1 MAGIVGTITNLSD
14 FLSKTQVC
22 LSVKPNDPQQQI
34 ICLEADRKYSIPA
47 FQREVRWD
55 DNNLKMLL
63 YDLSRSSKFLGNII
77 LTIKSDHTCEI
88 IDGQQRTTVLMLI
101 VSCIKKKFGTKIS
114 TPDLC
119 PLRNEGFTGF
129 QTLLEKAFDQE
140 AITSDDWN
148 AILKSDD
155 YHQFPRIQKL
165 WNTISSSEL
174 LADRHKAQGLLDNL
188 CKSEFNIIAS
198 YSNDVNTSIQ
208 YFLDVN
214 LKGIRLD
221 TEDIFK
227 GYLFSQDS
235 REITRSLWQKN
246 KRDVLRLNGVTQSS
260 EEKRYPLMKLYE
272 HFFYCDLYLP
282 REGDCEYSTL
292 KFGENFCLTS
302 GFESGSTKYYEGSH
316 LIEAIRDRDYLQ
328 NVLSRLNKCV
338 EIMTDIIESEGPS
351 TPFKDKFICAKK
363 VDSIDIQNCHS
374 MLKKILMEKEVIP
387 KILALKYILTYF
399 DGKPHAKEEYKSVY
413 SVFCAAV
420 LFTVFANKKESDTFY
435 NFVRLEEWKSKINK
449 WLYDYISSHALTRGK
464 VLAAYKYSESDD
476 DPIQQIR
483 CKSLAAISN
492 FFKVTKNGDNYNMG
506 ISNAAELCKF
516 FGDKTVYSLE
526 HFIVG
531 ECGTLHVKTAK
542 YDFPYKYPPTIQ
554 KYRNSLF
561 NFIFIPQ
568 PLNSS
573 LSNEGLFIKVEKE
586 KQRQELDKSYEKLN
600 QEKNDILKEQQ
611 KNRGEIDVKIT
622 SILGIIKS
630 PYLLSESLCARMFEL
645 GNSMKK
651 LKLPKTI
658 AKDFFTE
665 LASAD
670 RCVCDRCIG
679 ERERTAILKRADQ
692 YLGSDQQSVLNMVK
706 SSLMDSVYDERLKK
720 AFEELEELRAQA
732 NRLDT
737 RFKTNEEKLIKA
749 GGEKAREL
757 QERIEELIRLIS
769 IARDELERI
778 ESKDENDASLT
789 EENNLHKA
797 DQKFKYYEQEIAKAT
812 RTNTAL
818 RKKELV
824 DSLVNEIKL
833 QATTALKQ
841 EIVRKTNEKLRRVIV
856 DDYVEIESIDRYIK
870 LKGRDGAS
878 EGQTL
883 SIAYCFLGTLFEDSE
898 LEFPF
903 IIDSPTGKMD
913 FEKRQAVADIIPL
926 VFNQMIAFVQSAEV
940 ERFAD
945 RFYANP
951 DSQYLTV
958 VASPQDQAV
967 VVYEGIDFFDS
978 YQREHKGDEK

>member
-155 YHQFPRIQKL
+155 YHQLPRIQKL

-235 REITRSLWQKN
+235 RELTRSLWQKN

-435 NFVRLEEWKSKINK
+435 NFIRLEEWKSKINK

-542 YDFPYKYPPTIQ
+542 YDFSYKYPPTIQ

-573 LSNEGLFIKVEKE
+573 LSNEGLFIKVAEIHTHENEIKCSYS
-586 KQRQELDKSYEKLN
+586 KGYYGLLNKSPRMYVFSALAASVDGDMKFVPADSNENAGLL
-600 QEKNDILKEQQ
+600 EIDMTASFLINDGQHRKAAIEAAIAEDESLKE
-611 KNRGEIDVKIT
+611 ET
-622 SILGIIKS
+622 
-630 PYLLSESLCARMFEL
+630 
-645 GNSMKK
+645 
-651 LKLPKTI
+651 
-658 AKDFFTE
+658 
-665 LASAD
+665 
-670 RCVCDRCIG
+670 
-679 ERERTAILKRADQ
+679 
-692 YLGSDQQSVLNMVK
+692 
-706 SSLMDSVYDERLKK
+706 
-720 AFEELEELRAQA
+720 
-732 NRLDT
+732 
-737 RFKTNEEKLIKA
+737 
-749 GGEKAREL
+749 
-757 QERIEELIRLIS
+757 IS
-769 IARDELERI
+769 IVLYKDQGLQRSQQMFTDLNKHAVTTSKSLNTLY
-778 ESKDENDASLT
+778 ESKDPVALITKNVVNSIS
-789 EENNLHKA
+789 
-797 DQKFKYYEQEIAKAT
+797 F
-812 RTNTAL
+812 L
-818 RKKELV
+818 RKYTDKEKDNL
-824 DSLVNEIKL
+824 SKYSSNIFTLN
-833 QATTALKQ
+833 TFYTANKRICKVIHDQ
-841 EIVRKTNEKLRRVIV
+841 DNAEKLVYTFWNHVVVNMREWNEMDSGELSKKSLRE
-856 DDYVEIESIDRYIK
+856 DYITTQGLIILALGRLGEFYCVNPQINMAKS
-870 LKGRDGAS
+870 LKGLKKIDWLRNNEACWMNRAIKPNGKINRN
-878 EGQTL
+878 EQGIFLTYIQIKRLL
-883 SIAYCFLGTLFEDSE
+883 SLPISDEEA
-898 LEFPF
+898 
-903 IIDSPTGKMD
+903 K
-913 FEKRQAVADIIPL
+913 K
-926 VFNQMIAFVQSAEV
+926 
-940 ERFAD
+940 ERIMM
-945 RFYANP
+945 
-951 DSQYLTV
+951 
-958 VASPQDQAV
+958 
-967 VVYEGIDFFDS
+967 G
-978 YQREHKGDEK
+978 

>member
-1 MAGIVGTITNLSD
+1 MAEIVGTITNLSD

-155 YHQFPRIQKL
+155 YLQLPRIQKL

-235 REITRSLWQKN
+235 RELTRSLWQKN

-573 LSNEGLFIKVEKE
+573 LSNEGLFIKVA
-586 KQRQELDKSYEKLN
+586 
-600 QEKNDILKEQQ
+600 
-611 KNRGEIDVKIT
+611 EIHTHENEIT
-622 SILGIIKS
+622 SELKDLVEKYPVQYRDCKAQIAGLLVASEARRLGIDTQS
-630 PYLLSESLCARMFEL
+630 PKLEQIMLQYLSNNDTLLSEDGIKTLNAYA
-645 GNSMKK
+645 
-651 LKLPKTI
+651 LK
-658 AKDFFTE
+658 
-665 LASAD
+665 
-670 RCVCDRCIG
+670 G
-679 ERERTAILKRADQ
+679 
-692 YLGSDQQSVLNMVK
+692 Y
-706 SSLMDSVYDERLKK
+706 
-720 AFEELEELRAQA
+720 
-732 NRLDT
+732 
-737 RFKTNEEKLIKA
+737 
-749 GGEKAREL
+749 
-757 QERIEELIRLIS
+757 RLITDYPLFDKPTS
-769 IARDELERI
+769 REEFLDAFNVAMQFYEK
-778 ESKDENDASLT
+778 KDS
-789 EENNLHKA
+789 
-797 DQKFKYYEQEIAKAT
+797 
-812 RTNTAL
+812 
-818 RKKELV
+818 
-824 DSLVNEIKL
+824 
-833 QATTALKQ
+833 
-841 EIVRKTNEKLRRVIV
+841 
-856 DDYVEIESIDRYIK
+856 
-870 LKGRDGAS
+870 
-878 EGQTL
+878 
-883 SIAYCFLGTLFEDSE
+883 
-898 LEFPF
+898 
-903 IIDSPTGKMD
+903 
-913 FEKRQAVADIIPL
+913 
-926 VFNQMIAFVQSAEV
+926 
-940 ERFAD
+940 
-945 RFYANP
+945 
-951 DSQYLTV
+951 
-958 VASPQDQAV
+958 
-967 VVYEGIDFFDS
+967 
-978 YQREHKGDEK
+978 

>member
-1 MAGIVGTITNLSD
+1 MAEIVGTITNLSD

-155 YHQFPRIQKL
+155 YHQLPRIQKL

-235 REITRSLWQKN
+235 RELTRSLWQKN

-387 KILALKYILTYF
+387 KILALKY
-399 DGKPHAKEEYKSVY
+399 
-413 SVFCAAV
+413 
-420 LFTVFANKKESDTFY
+420 
-435 NFVRLEEWKSKINK
+435 
-449 WLYDYISSHALTRGK
+449 
-464 VLAAYKYSESDD
+464 
-476 DPIQQIR
+476 
-483 CKSLAAISN
+483 
-492 FFKVTKNGDNYNMG
+492 
-506 ISNAAELCKF
+506 
-516 FGDKTVYSLE
+516 
-526 HFIVG
+526 
-531 ECGTLHVKTAK
+531 
-542 YDFPYKYPPTIQ
+542 
-554 KYRNSLF
+554 
-561 NFIFIPQ
+561 
-568 PLNSS
+568 
-573 LSNEGLFIKVEKE
+573 
-586 KQRQELDKSYEKLN
+586 
-600 QEKNDILKEQQ
+600 
-611 KNRGEIDVKIT
+611 
-622 SILGIIKS
+622 
-630 PYLLSESLCARMFEL
+630 
-645 GNSMKK
+645 
-651 LKLPKTI
+651 
-658 AKDFFTE
+658 
-665 LASAD
+665 
-670 RCVCDRCIG
+670 RCIG

-692 YLGSDQQSVLNMVK
+692 YLGSDQQSVLNAVK

-737 RFKTNEEKLIKA
+737 RLKTNEEKLIKA

>member
-1 MAGIVGTITNLSD
+1 MAEIVGTITNLSD

-155 YHQFPRIQKL
+155 YLQLPRIQKL

-235 REITRSLWQKN
+235 RELTRSLWQKN

-568 PLNSS
+568 PLNSFF
-573 LSNEGLFIKVEKE
+573 LMKDCL
-586 KQRQELDKSYEKLN
+586 
-600 QEKNDILKEQQ
+600 LK
-611 KNRGEIDVKIT
+611 
-622 SILGIIKS
+622 
-630 PYLLSESLCARMFEL
+630 
-645 GNSMKK
+645 
-651 LKLPKTI
+651 
-658 AKDFFTE
+658 
-665 LASAD
+665 
-670 RCVCDRCIG
+670 
-679 ERERTAILKRADQ
+679 
-692 YLGSDQQSVLNMVK
+692 
-706 SSLMDSVYDERLKK
+706 
-720 AFEELEELRAQA
+720 
-732 NRLDT
+732 
-737 RFKTNEEKLIKA
+737 
-749 GGEKAREL
+749 
-757 QERIEELIRLIS
+757 
-769 IARDELERI
+769 
-778 ESKDENDASLT
+778 
-789 EENNLHKA
+789 
-797 DQKFKYYEQEIAKAT
+797 
-812 RTNTAL
+812 
-818 RKKELV
+818 
-824 DSLVNEIKL
+824 
-833 QATTALKQ
+833 
-841 EIVRKTNEKLRRVIV
+841 
-856 DDYVEIESIDRYIK
+856 
-870 LKGRDGAS
+870 
-878 EGQTL
+878 
-883 SIAYCFLGTLFEDSE
+883 
-898 LEFPF
+898 
-903 IIDSPTGKMD
+903 
-913 FEKRQAVADIIPL
+913 
-926 VFNQMIAFVQSAEV
+926 
-940 ERFAD
+940 
-945 RFYANP
+945 
-951 DSQYLTV
+951 
-958 VASPQDQAV
+958 
-967 VVYEGIDFFDS
+967 
-978 YQREHKGDEK
+978 